1 MPPWCVPPSHVPS
14 MRYATEEGT
23 ILLLYSLPP
32 SPINLQ
38 GATLTPRD
46 VAVYLERTW
55 HLYVPGFAEDERLRP
70 YRKVL
75 PLWDLG
81 LGLAVSVGGQQG
93 QRLYR
98 KVLLLWDLG
107 LGFGAPA
114 DAHG

>member
-1 MPPWCVPPSHVPS
+1 

-81 LGLAVSVGGQQG
+81 LLFTMSVQGLRGEG
-93 QRLYR
+93 LN
-98 KVLLLWDLG
+98 LG
-107 LGFGAPA
+107 LKG
-114 DAHG
+114 